1 MASKERD
8 LTDSIFPVAAAAAA
22 VFFFC
27 CFSFTNADAFYIRL
41 KACWESG
48 VGGVEVSNLTLVPR

>member
-22 VFFFC
+22 AVFFLLLLLYKRG
-27 CFSFTNADAFYIRL
+27 CFL
-41 KACWESG
+41 H
-48 VGGVEVSNLTLVPR
+48 